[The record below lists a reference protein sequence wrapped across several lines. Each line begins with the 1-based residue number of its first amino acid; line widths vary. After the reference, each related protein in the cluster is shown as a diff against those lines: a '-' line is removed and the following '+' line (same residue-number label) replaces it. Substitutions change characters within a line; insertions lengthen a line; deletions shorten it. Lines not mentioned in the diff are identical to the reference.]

1 MLPDRLTQLAGLLS
15 APVSGDADVCGIAI
29 DSRRVQPGDLFVALK
44 AERDG
49 HAFIDAAREAGAVA
63 ALVSEPVGQLPSIQV
78 VDTGKALTELAAHF
92 RNAYTHPVVALTG
105 SQGKTSTRGFI
116 GSVLAQ
122 TAAREGRE
130 ILVTHGNLNNQLGVP
145 LTAARLRADH
155 AFAVFELG
163 ASAVG
168 DIAHL
173 AAIVRPHVSALLN
186 ARAAH
191 LEGFGSI
198 AGVVEGKGEIIDHTD
213 PEGVVILNGDEP
225 AFPIWRERAGSRTV
239 RTFGRHA
246 ADVQWRPLSDQDM
259 TLTLDGTAITL
270 RLPTLGHHF
279 MENAA
284 AAAAVCLAA
293 GASQEDLVKGLE
305 SAVIEPGRMTP
316 IALDGL
322 RLIDDTYNASPD
334 AVRAAIDWL
343 SDQSGQ
349 RMLVLGHLAEL
360 GSGANQTMR
369 ELGDYAKQKGI
380 DQLIAVGDGLPFAE
394 GYDEGA
400 LYFHDMA
407 ELTAAITSLVTETDT
422 VLVKGSRSARM
433 DQVVST
439 LADTL
444 GRM

>member
-1 MLPDRLTQLAGLLS
+1 MLPDRLTQLAGLLG
-15 APVSGDADVCGIAI
+15 APVFGDAEISGIAI

-63 ALVSEPVGQLPSIQV
+63 ALVSEPVSQLPSIQV
-78 VDTGKALTELAAHF
+78 VDTAEALTDLATHF

-122 TAAREGRE
+122 TAARKGLEV
-130 ILVTHGNLNNQLGVP
+130 LVTHGNLNNQLGVP

-213 PEGVVILNGDEP
+213 SDGVVILNRDEP

-246 ADVQWRPLSDQDM
+246 ADVQWHPRSDQEM
-259 TLTLDGTAITL
+259 TLTLDGRSINL

-284 AAAAVCLAA
+284 AAAAVCLAV
-293 GASQEDLVKGLE
+293 GASEEDLVKGLE
-305 SAVIEPGRMTP
+305 SAAIEPGRMTP
-316 IALDGL
+316 IALAGL

-343 SDQSGQ
+343 SDQPGQ

-360 GSGANQTMR
+360 GPGAAQTMR
-369 ELGDYAKQKGI
+369 ELGAYTKQKGI
-380 DQLIAVGDGLPFAE
+380 DQMIAVGDGLPFAE
-394 GYDEGA
+394 GYDEGS

-407 ELTAAITSLVTETDT
+407 ALTAAITSLVTETDT